1 MTFKHPET
9 ALQQAGILEGE
20 YESSD
25 RGETLSIREITHA
38 TVLRLHT
45 LSPVADTCSGLAK
58 CGLETP
64 TTVNQST
71 GQDPS
76 VLCIGPQEWL
86 FFSEYLDAERLLNK
100 VRPGVDLS
108 VSTLNDNS
116 NGLATLRVT
125 GFAAAWLLGKLSC
138 LDFQSGRHD
147 GQHCAR
153 TLMAQATV
161 VVHYHQPRNGSSP
174 FVFDL
179 IFDRSYAAYCWQLLL
194 VSAPHAMELYQVLD
208 EAPPDTKRGKS
219 RGTTPR

>member
-20 YESSD
+20 FESSD
-25 RGETLSIREITHA
+25 NGEALCIREITHA

-45 LSPVADTCSGLAK
+45 LSPLADIGSDLAE
-58 CGLETP
+58 CGLEMP
-64 TTVNQST
+64 AKVNRST
-71 GQDPS
+71 GQDPA

-100 VRPGVDLS
+100 VRPCVDLS
-108 VSTLNDNS
+108 VSALNDNS
-116 NGLATLRVT
+116 NGLATLRVS
-125 GFAAAWLLGKLSC
+125 GFASAWLLGKLSC
-138 LDFQSGRHD
+138 LDFQSGRQH

-194 VSAPHAMELYQVLD
+194 ASAPHAVELYRVMD
-208 EAPPDTKRGKS
+208 DTSPDG
-219 RGTTPR
+219 